1 MKGTK
6 LAVIIAA
13 LALCAM
19 LVLSVGAADKKLGD
33 VYSTDILATV
43 DGHVIPSYNIGGYT
57 CICMEDLQY
66 YGFDVVWNAET
77 HTITAT
83 ATDRRTDYAHYAKT
97 ERGKGGSI
105 IGATYETNIVA
116 VVNGQ
121 SVKSYNIGGYTCVC
135 IEDLG
140 DPTGSVN
147 ARYGYSDFCMR
158 AEWDAKEKVIA
169 LITCRITPEKENPII
184 LDGQEYGVY
193 YTVHDDYGVFTFGTK
208 RYYRDF
214 RGSVKQMIPIYL
226 ETKGGLT
233 GMIVGYGT
241 PQGVSFDLDVLND
254 LVLRGA
260 GATGDPFD
268 LAYEA
273 EEEDDFETL
282 EFFDLGDSVLLYGR
296 YHYSR
301 DYSVYS
307 LRLFTSDGEV
317 IEYMND
323 LPYIVAAEPI
333 FPCDDL
339 SVNSARTEVSFTCRC
354 YGKTYHYAIDLTTGE
369 IEAWGR

>member
-1 MKGTK
+1 MKGSR
-6 LAVIIAA
+6 ISIAA
-13 LALCAM
+13 AACALLCALLM
-19 LVLSVGAADKKLGD
+19 FSVCAADKKLGD

-66 YGFDVVWNAET
+66 YGFNVVWNAET

-83 ATDRRTDYAHYAKT
+83 ATDRRTDYDHYAKT
-97 ERGKGGSI
+97 ARGKGGQI
-105 IGATYETNIVA
+105 TGAYYETNIEA
-116 VVNGQ
+116 FVNGQ
-121 SVKSYNIGGYTCVC
+121 AVKSYNIGGFTCVC

-140 DPTGSVN
+140 DPAGSPN
-147 ARYGYSDFCMR
+147 ERFGYSKYCMR
-158 AEWDAKEKVIA
+158 AEWVAKEKVIA

-193 YTVHDDYGVFTFGTK
+193 YTVGDDYGTFTFGTK

-214 RGSVKQMIPIYL
+214 RGSVKKMLPIYL
-226 ETKGGLT
+226 ETRGGLT
-233 GMIVGYGT
+233 NLLVGYAT

-273 EEEDDFETL
+273 EEEDDFTTL
-282 EFFDLGDSVLLYGR
+282 EFFDLGDSVLLYGCYR
-296 YHYSR
+296 YSR
-301 DYSVYS
+301 DYAIYS
-307 LRLFTSDGEV
+307 LRLFLPSGEV

-323 LPYIVAAEPI
+323 LPYIVAAEPT
-333 FPCDDL
+333 FPCDNL
-339 SVNSARTEVSFTCRC
+339 TVNRSKTEATFSCKSF
-354 YGKTYHYAIDLTTGE
+354 GKTYYYSIDLITGE
-369 IEAWGR
+369 IELGR